1 MTMHSAPEASPL
13 RFSSIG
19 SWTALLGQHAPP
31 HRHAG
36 WKVTY
41 YRTGRIDSI
50 VDGVRYEVTGGDVL
64 VLHPNALHEE
74 IAHTAYSNYY
84 LLLEAPPDQP
94 WPAACYAEAAH
105 DVGWLL
111 SRTLREASS
120 TTPDKAAMT
129 PALLRVLDLTLRRA
143 HPDEHPSVSQTI
155 VRAVEQLYEEC
166 YSGTVSISDM
176 ARQVGVSS
184 SSLRHYFTSLR
195 GVSPQEALQQVRLRQ
210 ALALLRSSDLSLAS
224 IAERCGFHSASH
236 LSRRVKAATG
246 SSPGRLR

>member
-1 MTMHSAPEASPL
+1 MHPAPEDEPP

-19 SWTALLGQHAPP
+19 SWTAQRGQHAPP

-36 WKVTY
+36 WKITY
-41 YRTGRIDSI
+41 YRTGRVDSI
-50 VDGVRYEVTGGDVL
+50 IDGVRYEVAAGDVL
-64 VLHPNALHEE
+64 VLRPNALHEE

-84 LLLEAPPDQP
+84 LLMRAPTDQP
-94 WPAACYAEAAH
+94 WPAACHGDAAH

-111 SRTLREASS
+111 ARTLREASS
-120 TTPDKAAMT
+120 SAPDENPMI
-129 PALLRVLDLTLRRA
+129 PALLEMLDLTLRRA
-143 HPDEHPSVSQTI
+143 HPDEHPTVSQTI
-155 VRAVEQLYEEC
+155 VRAVEQLYEES
-166 YSGTVSISDM
+166 YSGAVSIADTP
-176 ARQVGVSS
+176 RQVGLSP

-195 GVSPQEALQQVRLRQ
+195 GFSPQEALQQVRLRQ

-236 LSRRVKAATG
+236 LSRRVKTATG